1 MSEGTEPDQAPRE
14 AARPAPTAHAAGA
27 DDAAKP
33 ERASL
38 DPLQGTDRYRLSH
51 PATQDGDR

>member
-1 MSEGTEPDQAPRE
+1 MSEGTEPDQPPRE
-14 AARPAPTAHAAGA
+14 SARPAPTATAAGP

-33 ERASL
+33 ERASV